1 MKKIMIFAL
10 TCAMLLLC
18 ACGNQ
23 QPADT
28 TPSTTAPQSTTPET
42 NAPETTVPQT
52 TAPADLKSLAI
63 SCIDLSVEELYALIG
78 EPSETDYVP
87 SCLMEGEDG
96 MLIYDDFIVY
106 TYRLDGE
113 ETVIDVE

>member
-1 MKKIMIFAL
+1 MKKILIFAL
-10 TCAMLLLC
+10 ACVMLMLC

-23 QPADT
+23 QPAET
-28 TPSTTAPQSTTPET
+28 TPSTTAPQASTPET
-42 NAPETTVPQT
+42 TAPETTAPAT

-63 SCIDLSVEELYALIG
+63 SCIDLSVDELYALVG
-78 EPSETDYVP
+78 EPNETDYVP
-87 SCLMEGEDG
+87 SCLMVGEDG

-113 ETVIDVE
+113 ETVVDVE